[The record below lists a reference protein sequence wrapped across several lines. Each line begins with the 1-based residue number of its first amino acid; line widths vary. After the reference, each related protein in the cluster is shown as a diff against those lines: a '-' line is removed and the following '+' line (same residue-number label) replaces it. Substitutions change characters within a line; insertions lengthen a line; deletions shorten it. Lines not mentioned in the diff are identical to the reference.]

1 MQINQLSCRSSKCFT
16 ALGRILINIPTT
28 TIVAFREFFSIY
40 RDTLV
45 PPEWGRRAFEELTK
59 RGVEGDFTSLKNTL
73 HELKKSELLELE
85 KWLLE
90 ILPPLDG
97 DLQNKL

>member
-1 MQINQLSCRSSKCFT
+1 MSASH
-16 ALGRILINIPTT
+16 
-28 TIVAFREFFSIY
+28 

-45 PPEWGRRAFEELTK
+45 PPEWGRRTFDELQK
-59 RGVEGDFTSLKNTL
+59 RGIQGDYTSLKNTL

-85 KWLLE
+85 KWMSTV
-90 ILPPLDG
+90 LPPLES